1 MFRILLIYLLKILY
15 SPLWL
20 LALLILVLVKGFN
33 IAREESDYF
42 VDECLKCWKDYWVI
56 GNDDRDDL

>member
-1 MFRILLIYLLKILY
+1 MLKILGIYLLKILY

-20 LALLILVLVKGFN
+20 LALLAMLLVKGHN
-33 IAREESDYF
+33 IALEHSDPF

-56 GNDDRDDL
+56 GNDEEV